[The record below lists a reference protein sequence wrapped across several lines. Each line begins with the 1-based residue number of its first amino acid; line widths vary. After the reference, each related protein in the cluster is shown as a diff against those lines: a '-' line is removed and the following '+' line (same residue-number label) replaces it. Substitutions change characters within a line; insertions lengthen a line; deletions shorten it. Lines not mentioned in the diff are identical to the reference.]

1 MFLPEASSF
10 ALGRQALHA
19 SEILLNDAHS
29 ISRLLY
35 LLVQLFSDVQS
46 VGMESTQYRKYI
58 LSVLCVLWHDP
69 RSSDVV
75 VRMKKDAAVVQRFAQ
90 ALIVSFSKLTDDA
103 FAAIPEIKALT
114 AQMLEPEFAKLE
126 EKERDEKQLRLTQLE
141 RSVRFSFD
149 LTHETL
155 QLLLDAAKPWGV
167 GTGVACESRKSGW
180 KRRQSSRWLCHSRAW
195 SSSWWERRA
204 FH

>member
-1 MFLPEASSF
+1 MFLPEEQSSF
-10 ALGRQALHA
+10 SLGRQSLHA
-19 SEILLNDAHS
+19 SEILLNDAQR
-29 ISRLLY
+29 ISRLLF

-69 RSSDVV
+69 RSTDVV
-75 VRMKKDAAVVQRFAQ
+75 VQMKTHVLVVQRFAQ

-103 FAAIPEIKALT
+103 FAAIPEIKSLT
-114 AQMLEPEFAKLE
+114 AQMLAPEFAKLE

-167 GTGVACESRKSGW
+167 GVSLARE
-180 KRRQSSRWLCHSRAW
+180 A
-195 SSSWWERRA
+195 
-204 FH
+204 

>member
-1 MFLPEASSF
+1 
-10 ALGRQALHA
+10 
-19 SEILLNDAHS
+19 
-29 ISRLLY
+29 
-35 LLVQLFSDVQS
+35 
-46 VGMESTQYRKYI
+46 
-58 LSVLCVLWHDP
+58 
-69 RSSDVV
+69 
-75 VRMKKDAAVVQRFAQ
+75 
-90 ALIVSFSKLTDDA
+90 
-103 FAAIPEIKALT
+103 
-114 AQMLEPEFAKLE
+114 MLAPEFAKLE

-167 GTGVACESRKSGW
+167 GTGVAVESRKSGW
-180 KRRQSSRWLCHSRAW
+180 RRRQSNRLLCHCRAW